1 MKVFGKKWFPR
12 WFVLANVR
20 LYYSDGKNGHS
31 DSKEG
36 TLSFVRSN
44 PAADAHYCVELR
56 GACAVA
62 AGVTCAAFD

>member
-1 MKVFGKKWFPR
+1 MKFFVKKWFSR
-12 WFVLANVR
+12 WFVLANGR
-20 LYYSDGKNGHS
+20 LYHSDGKNGHS

-56 GACAVA
+56 GASDLA
-62 AGVTCAAFD
+62 AGITMCRL